1 MNNSLWHR
9 LALRPTR
16 TQALIGLL
24 FVALGV
30 LGVMAIRGQSQ
41 GSPLQGARS
50 EDLVQVLD
58 DLTSRRDRLEVEARR
73 LEVAQERILAGSQ
86 GQALV
91 EAQRRASGLEILSGV
106 TPVSGTGVTLTIAAG
121 QRGLAP
127 ALVLNMIQELRD
139 AGAEAIAVGGV
150 RMVASSWVG
159 SDGDAISISGTRV
172 SLPLTVN
179 AVGEPQTIATA
190 LQIPGGI
197 AETIRAS
204 GGSITIDRKDS
215 VQVPALLNV
224 SSAG

>member
-1 MNNSLWHR
+1 MNTSLWHR

-30 LGVMAIRGQSQ
+30 LGVMSIRGQAQ
-41 GSPLQGARS
+41 GSPLQGARN

-73 LEVAQERILAGSQ
+73 LEVAQERILAGSE

-91 EAQRRASGLEILSGV
+91 EAQRRVSGLEILSGV
-106 TPVSGTGVTLTIAAG
+106 TSVSGSGVTVTITGG
-121 QRGLAP
+121 QRALPA
-127 ALVLNMIQELRD
+127 ALVLNMVQELRD
-139 AGAEAIAVGGV
+139 AGAEAISVGGV

-159 SDGDAISISGTRV
+159 SDGDSISISGTRV
-172 SLPLTVN
+172 SEPLVVN

-197 AETIRAS
+197 AETIRAG
-204 GGSITIDRKDS
+204 GGSITIDREER
-215 VQVPALLNV
+215 VQVPALPNV

>member
-1 MNNSLWHR
+1 MNTSLWHR

-30 LGVMAIRGQSQ
+30 LGVMAIRGQAQ
-41 GSPLQGARS
+41 GSPLQGARN

-73 LEVAQERILAGSQ
+73 LEVAQERILAGSE

-91 EAQRRASGLEILSGV
+91 EAQRRVSGLEILSGV
-106 TPVSGTGVTLTIAAG
+106 TSVSGSGVTLTITGG
-121 QRGLAP
+121 QRALPA
-127 ALVLNMIQELRD
+127 ALVLNMVQELRD
-139 AGAEAIAVGGV
+139 AGAEAISVGGV

-159 SDGDAISISGTRV
+159 SDGDSISISGTRV
-172 SLPLTVN
+172 SEPLIVN

-190 LQIPGGI
+190 LQIPGGR
-197 AETIRAS
+197 AETIRAG
-204 GGSITIDRKDS
+204 GGSITIDREER
-215 VQVPALLNV
+215 VQVPALPSV

>member
-1 MNNSLWHR
+1 MWHR

-16 TQALIGLL
+16 TQALIGVL
-24 FVALGV
+24 FVAVGV
-30 LGVMAIRGQSQ
+30 LGVMAIRGQAQ
-41 GSPLQGARS
+41 GSPLQGARN
-50 EDLVQVLD
+50 EDLVQVWD
-58 DLTSRRDRLEVEARR
+58 DLTNRRDRLEVEARR

-91 EAQRRASGLEILSGV
+91 EAQRRVTGLEILSGA
-106 TPVSGTGVTLTIAAG
+106 TPVTGAGVTLTITAG

-127 ALVLNMIQELRD
+127 ALVLDMIQELRD

-159 SDGDAISISGTRV
+159 SDGDTIVISGTQV
-172 SLPLTVN
+172 AEPLVVI

-190 LQIPGGI
+190 LQIPGGV
-197 AETIRAS
+197 AETIRAG
-204 GGSITIDRKDS
+204 GGSITIDREDR
-215 VQVPALLNV
+215 VQVPALPNV

>member
-1 MNNSLWHR
+1 MNTSLWHR

-30 LGVMAIRGQSQ
+30 LGVMAIRGQAQ
-41 GSPLQGARS
+41 GSPLQGARN

-73 LEVAQERILAGSQ
+73 LEVAQERILAGSE

-91 EAQRRASGLEILSGV
+91 EAQRRVSGLEILSGV
-106 TPVSGTGVTLTIAAG
+106 TSVSGSGVTLTITGG
-121 QRGLAP
+121 QRALPA
-127 ALVLNMIQELRD
+127 ALVLNMVQELRD
-139 AGAEAIAVGGV
+139 AGAEAISVGGV

-159 SDGDAISISGTRV
+159 SDGDSISISGTRV
-172 SLPLTVN
+172 SEPLVVN

-197 AETIRAS
+197 AETIRAG
-204 GGSITIDRKDS
+204 GGSITIDREER
-215 VQVPALLNV
+215 VQVPALPSV

>member
-1 MNNSLWHR
+1 MNTSLWHR

-30 LGVMAIRGQSQ
+30 LGVMAIRGQAQ
-41 GSPLQGARS
+41 GSPLPGARN

-73 LEVAQERILAGSQ
+73 LEVAQERILAGSE

-91 EAQRRASGLEILSGV
+91 EAQRRVSGLEILSGV
-106 TPVSGTGVTLTIAAG
+106 TSVSGSGVTLTITGG
-121 QRGLAP
+121 QRALPA
-127 ALVLNMIQELRD
+127 ALVLNMVQELRD
-139 AGAEAIAVGGV
+139 AGAEAISVGGV

-159 SDGDAISISGTRV
+159 SDGDSISISGTRV
-172 SLPLTVN
+172 SEPLVVN

-197 AETIRAS
+197 AETIRAG
-204 GGSITIDRKDS
+204 GGSITIDREER
-215 VQVPALLNV
+215 VQVPALPSV

>member
-41 GSPLQGARS
+41 GSPLQGARN

-73 LEVAQERILAGSQ
+73 LEVAQERILAGSD

-91 EAQRRASGLEILSGV
+91 EAQRRVSGLEILSGV
-106 TPVSGTGVTLTIAAG
+106 TPVSGAGVTLTIAAG
-121 QRGLAP
+121 QRGLAA

-159 SDGDAISISGTRV
+159 DDGDAISISGTKV
-172 SLPLTVN
+172 SLPLIVI

-197 AETIRAS
+197 AETIRAG

>member
-1 MNNSLWHR
+1 MNTSLWHR

-30 LGVMAIRGQSQ
+30 LGVMAIRGQAQ
-41 GSPLQGARS
+41 GSPLQGARN

-73 LEVAQERILAGSQ
+73 LEVAQERSLAGSE

-91 EAQRRASGLEILSGV
+91 EAQRRVSGLEILSGV
-106 TPVSGTGVTLTIAAG
+106 TSVSGSGVTLTITGG
-121 QRGLAP
+121 QRALPA
-127 ALVLNMIQELRD
+127 ALVLNMVQELRD
-139 AGAEAIAVGGV
+139 AGAEAISVGGV

-159 SDGDAISISGTRV
+159 SDGDSISISGTRV
-172 SLPLTVN
+172 SEPLVVN

-197 AETIRAS
+197 AETIRAG
-204 GGSITIDRKDS
+204 GGSITIDREER
-215 VQVPALLNV
+215 VQVPALPNV

>member
-1 MNNSLWHR
+1 MNTSLWHR

-16 TQALIGLL
+16 TQALSGWL
-24 FVALGV
+24 FVAGGV
-30 LGVMAIRGQSQ
+30 LGVMAIRGQAQ
-41 GSPLQGARS
+41 GSPLQGARN

-73 LEVAQERILAGSQ
+73 LEVAQERILAGSE

-91 EAQRRASGLEILSGV
+91 EAQRRVSGLEILSGV
-106 TPVSGTGVTLTIAAG
+106 TSVSGSGVTLTITGG
-121 QRGLAP
+121 QRALPA
-127 ALVLNMIQELRD
+127 ALVLNMVQELRD
-139 AGAEAIAVGGV
+139 AGAEAISVGGV

-159 SDGDAISISGTRV
+159 SDGDSISISGTRV
-172 SLPLTVN
+172 SEPLVVN

-197 AETIRAS
+197 AETIRAG
-204 GGSITIDRKDS
+204 GGSITIDREER
-215 VQVPALLNV
+215 VQVPALPSV

>member
-41 GSPLQGARS
+41 GSPLQGARN

-73 LEVAQERILAGSQ
+73 LEVAQERILAGSD

-91 EAQRRASGLEILSGV
+91 EAQRRVSGLEILSGV
-106 TPVSGTGVTLTIAAG
+106 TPVSGAGVTLTIAAG
-121 QRGLAP
+121 QRGLAA

-159 SDGDAISISGTRV
+159 DDGDAISISGTKV
-172 SLPLTVN
+172 SLPLIVI

-197 AETIRAS
+197 AETIRAG

-215 VQVPALLNV
+215 VQVPALPNV

>member
-1 MNNSLWHR
+1 M
-9 LALRPTR
+9 
-16 TQALIGLL
+16 
-24 FVALGV
+24 
-30 LGVMAIRGQSQ
+30 MAIRGQAQ
-41 GSPLQGARS
+41 GSPLQGARN

-58 DLTSRRDRLEVEARR
+58 DLTNRRDRLEVEARR

-91 EAQRRASGLEILSGV
+91 EAQRRVTGLEILSGA
-106 TPVSGTGVTLTIAAG
+106 TPVSGAGVTLTITAG

-127 ALVLNMIQELRD
+127 ALVLDMIQELRD

-159 SDGDAISISGTRV
+159 SEGDTIVISGSQV
-172 SLPLTVN
+172 AEPLVVI

-190 LQIPGGI
+190 LQIPGGV
-197 AETIRAS
+197 AETIRAG
-204 GGSITIDRKDS
+204 GGSITIDREDR
-215 VQVPALLNV
+215 VQVPALPNA

>member
-1 MNNSLWHR
+1 MSNPLWQR

-24 FVALGV
+24 FVVLGV

-41 GSPLQGARS
+41 GSPLQGARN

-73 LEVAQERILAGSQ
+73 LEVAQERILAGSE

-91 EAQRRASGLEILSGV
+91 EAQRRAAGLEILSGV
-106 TPVSGTGVTLTIAAG
+106 TPVSGAGVTLTIKAG
-121 QRGLAP
+121 QRGLGA

-150 RMVASSWVG
+150 RVVASSWVG
-159 SDGDAISISGTRV
+159 SDGDTIVISGTGV
-172 SLPLTVN
+172 PEPLVVI

-190 LQIPGGI
+190 LAIPGGV
-197 AETIRAS
+197 AETIRVS
-204 GGSITIDRKDS
+204 GGSITIDRAER
-215 VQVPALLNV
+215 VEVPALPND
-224 SSAG
+224 SAAG